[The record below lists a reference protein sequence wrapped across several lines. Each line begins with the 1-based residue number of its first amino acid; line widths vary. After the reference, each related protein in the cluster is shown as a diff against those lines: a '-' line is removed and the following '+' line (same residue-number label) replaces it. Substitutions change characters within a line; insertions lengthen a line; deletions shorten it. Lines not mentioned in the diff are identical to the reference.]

1 MTYVSRHTRF
11 ARLLT
16 LLGAAVLFTGSV
28 LAQASSVPAGATV
41 YALEYKVDQDGSF
54 MLRTIG
60 NAVDISP
67 RKNLIVEARYLSYN
81 PRYSWLWLGTYS
93 RRNLENL
100 HVCAIDESRGTGTG
114 YDTLIIDTDNNL
126 AMSDDLRV
134 VGMRDTTGKFTNIPP
149 IELAVESNGTDYPCH
164 VRARIDSSYGFPTFA
179 FCGYCEGSIVL
190 RGRTYR
196 VALFDDTHNGLFN
209 DRFEIL
215 SMPDGRTQYMA
226 GDTLAIDVDGDGTF
240 MKETQDTPE
249 TYRLGKYLSLEGK
262 CYEIEVLDNG
272 RKIAVRETE
281 ESCGTVIVTSL
292 FSRYSLDLL
301 SYRWPVQLKGAPGTV
316 FKLPAGS
323 YQVLTWNI
331 EGTGGENTVWQV
343 QGVGTQ
349 TDPVVQVT
357 ENKFTRLML
366 DSGSLGQG
374 SFSLEK
380 VDEGGRRW
388 VIQGS
393 GSLNASTV
401 EGNPD
406 GTARAGFG
414 PPFTA
419 TVLTQKTEN
428 SLVLSVDMR
437 GRDGAKFNPG
447 TLRVD
452 GALPPVPEF
461 EVRNGQGTVVHR
473 DKFKY
478 G

>member
-1 MTYVSRHTRF
+1 M
-11 ARLLT
+11 
-16 LLGAAVLFTGSV
+16 VLFSGSV
-28 LAQASSVPAGATV
+28 LAQVSGVPASATV
-41 YALEYKVDQDGSF
+41 YDLEYKVDQNDSF
-54 MLRTIG
+54 RIRTIG

-81 PRYSWLWLGTYS
+81 QRYSWLWLGTYS
-93 RRNLENL
+93 GANLENL
-100 HVCAIDESRGTGTG
+100 HVCAIDESGGTGTG

-126 AMSDDLRV
+126 VMSDDLRT

-149 IELAVESNGTDYPCH
+149 IELAVESNGIDYPCH
-164 VRARIDSSYGFPTFA
+164 VKARIDASYGFPTFA

-190 RGRTYR
+190 RGKTYR

-215 SMPDGRTQYMA
+215 TMPDGRTQYTA
-226 GDTLAIDVDGDGTF
+226 GDILAIDVDGDGTF
-240 MKETQDTPE
+240 LKEAQDTPE
-249 TYRLGKYLSLEGK
+249 TFRLGKYLSLEGR

-272 RKIAVRETE
+272 RKMAVRDTE

-292 FSRYSLDLL
+292 FSRYSVDLL
-301 SYRWPVQLKGAPGTV
+301 SYRWPVQLKGAPGTL
-316 FKLPAGS
+316 FKLPAGR

-331 EGTGGENTVWQV
+331 EGGGAENTVWQV
-343 QGVGTQ
+343 QGVGAQ

-357 ENKFTRLML
+357 ENKLTRLLL
-366 DSGSLGQG
+366 DSASLGQG
-374 SFSLEK
+374 VFSLEK

-388 VIQGS
+388 RIQGS
-393 GSLNASTV
+393 GALNASTV
-401 EGNPD
+401 QVNPD

-419 TVLTQKTEN
+419 TVLAQQN
-428 SLVLSVDMR
+428 GDSLQLSVDMR
-437 GRDGAKFNPG
+437 GSDGATFNPG

-461 EVRNGQGTVVHR
+461 EVRDEQGAVVHR